1 MPAAPAPQPPATI
14 DITIPEDAPEAH
26 LPAFLLAILAVPP
39 TSAED
44 TRWHETREI
53 LKLRIAH
60 LPTPADQGLENGLPF
75 TRALLH
81 RKETTAFVR
90 VGRALAAAHALI
102 PSIGRHNAA
111 LLGIPTGSLPA
122 AFRRRRKLSDEIER
136 TMWHE
141 TAAAE
146 AAALR
151 GERPLPP
158 RMPSMGESGAA
169 PKNFITR
176 VLKPARPVMHLAT
189 AFAVLIDMVEQQL
202 IQTLERPRV
211 WEAKGFGT
219 IHVDDG
225 HGVTTPRPNIPA
237 TAMLQMPGLAREVIA
252 QGETYLPAV
261 RASLSEGRAKPVRM
275 VRLLLE

>member
-1 MPAAPAPQPPATI
+1 MPVAPAPQPLTTI
-14 DITIPEDAPEAH
+14 DITIPKDTPEEH

-53 LKLRIAH
+53 LKLRIAR
-60 LPTPADQGLENGLPF
+60 LTTPADQGLENGLPF

-81 RKETTAFVR
+81 RKETNAFVR

-111 LLGIPTGSLPA
+111 LDGTPAGSLPP

-146 AAALR
+146 AAARR

-158 RMPSMGESGAA
+158 RMPSMSESQAGA
-169 PKNFITR
+169 KNFMTR
-176 VLKPARPVMHLAT
+176 VLKPARPIAHLAT
-189 AFAVLIDMVEQQL
+189 AFAEVIDMVERQFV
-202 IQTLERPRV
+202 QTLECPRV

-219 IHVDDG
+219 IHVDNG
-225 HGVTTPRPNIPA
+225 EGRTTPRPNIPA
-237 TAMLQMPGLAREVIA
+237 AIVLQMPELAREVIVR
-252 QGETYLPAV
+252 GEAYLPAV
-261 RASLSEGRAKPVRM
+261 RTSLSEGRAKPVPM